1 MNAIDQID
9 EVLRNTAPEYKLHLK
24 TETDLLC
31 RLTEMGVRFEIHITA
46 RPDGSIVDRCDE
58 YSETFNTL
66 SEWKA
71 QFA

>member
-9 EVLRNTAPEYKLHLK
+9 GILRDTAPGYKLHLK

-31 RLTEMGVRFEIHITA
+31 RITEMGVPFEIHITA

-58 YSETFNTL
+58 FSETFGSL
-66 SEWKA
+66 SDWKA